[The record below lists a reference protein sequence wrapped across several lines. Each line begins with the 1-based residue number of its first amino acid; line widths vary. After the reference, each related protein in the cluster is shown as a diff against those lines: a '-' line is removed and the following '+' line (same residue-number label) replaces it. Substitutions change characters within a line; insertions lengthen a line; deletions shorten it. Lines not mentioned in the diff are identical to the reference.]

1 MFFLEQAFTEE
12 EAMAFVQEASHS
24 PENQLLHDEIIDP
37 IIQVLNTPK
46 GRKDYIRFG
55 NEFLEANSEMLSKE
69 FPTKAVSFP
78 RAYVDNVFA
87 LFGFEQKSFKELLKQ
102 LLKSVND
109 KTAFHTIVQSPTNVI
124 HTFALY
130 YSDMYMSST
139 NRNLRDSARQQM
151 GLSVYNN
158 VFNHFF
164 HPPHPIESTMA
175 YVYMNLDNSWGL
187 VKSEN
192 IVNWI
197 GNTVETAY
205 GFYRTKMDLNMSVTL
220 LVQFLNRIRSSF
232 QQNMRGLA
240 NQYFANANSENG
252 NLVGSDVAGSDE
264 YFVST
269 NTTKIRENL
278 VRKIKGK
285 DQLYADKG
293 NLYAGI
299 GRLKNVKVDTLYDFA
314 QTIDSKDIAMVMD
327 TIFYVFIV
335 RDGNKIEDINSSK
348 YITRITNF
356 PTAIDR
362 AIAGRPVISMLSK
375 KYKIDQSIVKA
386 YICLIAT
393 YIMYRINDV
402 Q

>member
-12 EAMAFVQEASHS
+12 EAMVFVQEASHS

-37 IIQVLNTPK
+37 IIQVLNTPN
-46 GRKDYIRFG
+46 GRKDYIRYG

-78 RAYVDNVFA
+78 RAYVDNVFS

-109 KTAFHTIVQSPTNVI
+109 KTSFHTIVQSPTNVI

-164 HPPHPIESTMA
+164 RPPHPIESTMA

-314 QTIDSKDIAMVMD
+314 QTIDSKDIAMVID

>member
-12 EAMAFVQEASHS
+12 EAMVFVQEASHS

-46 GRKDYIRFG
+46 GRNDYIRFG

-139 NRNLRDSARQQM
+139 NRKLRDSARQQM

-232 QQNMRGLA
+232 RQNMRGLA

-278 VRKIKGK
+278 VRKIQGK
-285 DQLYADKG
+285 DQLYVDKG

-314 QTIDSKDIAMVMD
+314 QTIDSKDIAMVID